1 MFPINFAL
9 MDGITH
15 KAMRSCG
22 ECCTRLVDFGVTLRG
37 VPVLERIRLHMH
49 CGELTSLIG
58 PNGAGKTTLLR
69 AMVGELPHTGTLRFI
84 HHGNIETTKPLRIG
98 YVPQKLDLDR
108 TSPTTVMD
116 LFAGALTRWPLWV
129 GTRHALADEA
139 RAKLEM
145 VGAESLL
152 ERRLS
157 EISVGQLQRVL
168 LALALTPVPELL
180 LLDEPVAALD
190 QGGME
195 RFYQTVSRMR
205 TEYDLSILLVSH
217 DLTAAAQFADRM
229 ILLNRTVLCDGEPRE
244 VLLNPLIRQTF
255 GFGFTSEEID
265 GRRPLIRQ
273 LEHEQCALPLVGGR
287 S

>member
-1 MFPINFAL
+1 MNGSGSI
-9 MDGITH
+9 
-15 KAMRSCG
+15 RSCG

-37 VPVLERIRLHMH
+37 RSVLEGIGLHMH

-84 HHGNIETTKPLRIG
+84 HRGSIENTTPLRIG
-98 YVPQKLDLDR
+98 YVPQKLELDR
-108 TSPTTVMD
+108 TSPTTVLD

-129 GTRHALADEA
+129 GTRKAVRNEALEKLALVDAEA
-139 RAKLEM
+139 
-145 VGAESLL
+145 LL
-152 ERRLS
+152 TRRIS

-168 LALALTPVPELL
+168 LALALSPIPELL

-195 RFYQTVSRMR
+195 RFYQTVSQMR

-217 DLTAAAQFADRM
+217 DLTSAAQFADRM
-229 ILLNRTVLCDGEPRE
+229 ILLNRTVLCDGPPRE

-255 GFGFTSEEID
+255 GFGFTEQEIA
-265 GRRPLIRQ
+265 GRRPVPRE
-273 LEHEQCALPLVGGR
+273 LEHEQCALPMEGAL
-287 S
+287 

>member
-1 MFPINFAL
+1 
-9 MDGITH
+9 MDQTPH
-15 KAMRSCG
+15 KVMRSCG

-37 VPVLERIRLHMH
+37 SRVLEQIRLHMH
-49 CGELTSLIG
+49 CGELTALIG

-69 AMVGELPHTGTLRFI
+69 AMVGELPHTGSLRFI

-98 YVPQKLDLDR
+98 YVPQKLELDR

-129 GTRHALADEA
+129 GTRKAVACEA
-139 RAKLEM
+139 QAKLEL
-145 VGAESLL
+145 VGAETLL
-152 ERRLS
+152 DRRIS

-195 RFYQTVSRMR
+195 RFYQTVSKMR

-217 DLTAAAQFADRM
+217 DLTAAAQFSDRM
-229 ILLNRTVLCDGEPRE
+229 ILLNRTVLCEGAPKE

-255 GFGFTSEEID
+255 GFGFTEQEID
-265 GRRPLIRQ
+265 GRRPLFKQ
-273 LEHEQCALPLVGGR
+273 LEHEQCVLQTGET
-287 S
+287 

>member
-1 MFPINFAL
+1 MNGAGSI
-9 MDGITH
+9 
-15 KAMRSCG
+15 RSCG

-37 VPVLERIRLHMH
+37 RSVLEGIGLHMH

-84 HHGNIETTKPLRIG
+84 HRGSIENTTPLRIG
-98 YVPQKLDLDR
+98 YVPQKLELDR
-108 TSPTTVMD
+108 TSPTTVLD

-129 GTRHALADEA
+129 GTRKAVRNEALE
-139 RAKLEM
+139 KLAL
-145 VGAESLL
+145 VGAEALL
-152 ERRLS
+152 TRRIS

-168 LALALTPVPELL
+168 LALALSPIPELL

-195 RFYQTVSRMR
+195 RFYQTVSQMR

-217 DLTAAAQFADRM
+217 DLTSAAQFADRM
-229 ILLNRTVLCDGEPRE
+229 ILLNRTVLCDGPPRE

-255 GFGFTSEEID
+255 GFGFTEQEIA
-265 GRRPLIRQ
+265 GRRPVPRE
-273 LEHEQCALPLVGGR
+273 LEHEQCAFPMEGAL
-287 S
+287 

>member
-1 MFPINFAL
+1 MNGSGSI
-9 MDGITH
+9 
-15 KAMRSCG
+15 RSCG

-37 VPVLERIRLHMH
+37 RSVLEGIGLHMH

-84 HHGNIETTKPLRIG
+84 HRGSIENTTPLRIG
-98 YVPQKLDLDR
+98 YVPQKLELDR
-108 TSPTTVMD
+108 TSPTTVLD

-129 GTRHALADEA
+129 GTRKAVRNEALE
-139 RAKLEM
+139 KLAL
-145 VGAESLL
+145 VGAEALL
-152 ERRLS
+152 TRRIS

-168 LALALTPVPELL
+168 LALALSPIPELL

-195 RFYQTVSRMR
+195 RFYQTVSQMR

-217 DLTAAAQFADRM
+217 DLTSAAQFADRM
-229 ILLNRTVLCDGEPRE
+229 ILLNRTVLCDGPPRE

-255 GFGFTSEEID
+255 GFGFTEQEIA
-265 GRRPLIRQ
+265 GRRPVPRE
-273 LEHEQCALPLVGGR
+273 LEHEQCALPMEGAL
-287 S
+287 

>member
-1 MFPINFAL
+1 
-9 MDGITH
+9 MDQADQ
-15 KAMRSCG
+15 KNVRSCG
-22 ECCTRLVDFGVTLRG
+22 ECCIRLVDFGVTFRG
-37 VPVLERIRLHMH
+37 TPILEAIGLHMH
-49 CGELTSLIG
+49 CGELTALIG

-84 HHGNIETTKPLRIG
+84 HHGDIETTDPLRIG
-98 YVPQKLDLDR
+98 YVPQKLELDR

-116 LFAGALTRWPLWV
+116 LFSGALSRWPLWA
-129 GTRHALADEA
+129 GTRAAVVREA
-139 RAKLEM
+139 REKLEL

-152 ERRLS
+152 DRRIS

-168 LALALTPVPELL
+168 LALALAPVPELL

-195 RFYQTVSRMR
+195 RFYQLVSRLR
-205 TEYDLSILLVSH
+205 QEYDLSILLVSH

-229 ILLNRTVLCDGEPRE
+229 ILLNRTVLCDGAPRE

-255 GFGFTSEEID
+255 GFGFTGEEID
-265 GRRPLIRQ
+265 GRRPLIRK
-273 LEHEQCALPLVGGR
+273 LEHEQCSLPEGR
-287 S
+287 TP

>member
-1 MFPINFAL
+1 MNDFDTI
-9 MDGITH
+9 H
-15 KAMRSCG
+15 SCG
-22 ECCTRLVDFGVTLRG
+22 ECCTRLVDFGVKLRG
-37 VPVLERIRLHMH
+37 EPVLERINLHMH

-69 AMVGELPHTGTLRFI
+69 AMVGEIPYSGKLRFI
-84 HHGNIETTKPLRIG
+84 HHGNVETTKPLRIG
-98 YVPQKLDLDR
+98 YVPQKLELDR
-108 TSPTTVMD
+108 TSPTTVLD
-116 LFAGALTRWPLWV
+116 LFAGTLSRLPLWI
-129 GTRHALADEA
+129 GTRKAIQDEA
-139 RAKLEM
+139 VAKLEL
-145 VGAESLL
+145 VGAEKLL
-152 ERRLS
+152 KRRLS

-195 RFYQTVSRMR
+195 RFYQTVSTMR

-229 ILLNRTVLCDGEPRE
+229 ILLNRTVLCDGTPRE

-255 GFGFTSEEID
+255 GFGFTEQEIA
-265 GRRPLIRQ
+265 GRRPMLQ
-273 LEHEQCALPLVGGR
+273 GLQHEACALPVGGQ

>member
-1 MFPINFAL
+1 MNGSGAI
-9 MDGITH
+9 
-15 KAMRSCG
+15 RSCG

-37 VPVLERIRLHMH
+37 RSVLEGIGLHMH

-84 HHGNIETTKPLRIG
+84 HRGSIENTTPLRIG
-98 YVPQKLDLDR
+98 YVPQKLELDR
-108 TSPTTVMD
+108 TSPTTVLD

-129 GTRHALADEA
+129 GTRKAVRNEALE
-139 RAKLEM
+139 KLAL
-145 VGAESLL
+145 VGAEALL
-152 ERRLS
+152 TRRIS

-168 LALALTPVPELL
+168 LALALSPIPELL

-195 RFYQTVSRMR
+195 RFYQTVSQMR

-217 DLTAAAQFADRM
+217 DLTSAAQFADRM
-229 ILLNRTVLCDGEPRE
+229 ILLNRTVLCDGPPRE

-255 GFGFTSEEID
+255 GFGFTEQEIA
-265 GRRPLIRQ
+265 GRRPVPRE
-273 LEHEQCALPLVGGR
+273 LEHEQCALPMEGAL
-287 S
+287 